1 MIDVAY
7 NRAYIALGANLDER
21 VHNISK
27 ALALLNRHP
36 QVKVVRVSSLIETE
50 AEEGPAHQP
59 NFINGVAQLQTTLT
73 PEELLEFMLQT
84 ENRLGRKRREKRGPR
99 TIDLDLLLYAD
110 QIIDQPH
117 LKLPHPRMHRR
128 RFVMIPLAEI
138 APEIVHPVLK
148 QTARQLL
155 EELQKDDK
163 L

>member
-1 MIDVAY
+1 
-7 NRAYIALGANLDER
+7 
-21 VHNISK
+21 
-27 ALALLNRHP
+27 
-36 QVKVVRVSSLIETE
+36 
-50 AEEGPAHQP
+50 
-59 NFINGVAQLQTTLT
+59 
-73 PEELLEFMLQT
+73 MLQT

-148 QTARQLL
+148 QTTRQLL